1 MATSPAQYQSM
12 AKPSIEPTAFVHSF
26 SQVVGNVYIGAE
38 VSIAPGTSIRADEG
52 LPFYI
57 SSHCD
62 IQDGVVIHGLGHGCV
77 QGDNGQSYAVWL
89 SPNVTLTHKVLIHG
103 PAYLGEGSFV
113 GFRSTIFN
121 ARLGDGAIVMM
132 HALVQDVEVPPGRC
146 VPSGAVITTQAQADA
161 LPKVTEADLSL
172 VQDIVEPHIRE
183 RSHSSQ
189 VGATDQATD
198 QALKRQLKYP
208 DGAANA
214 VAVQSARHSASSPS
228 TPYATDNVGIETMQA
243 LAPEIVQQ
251 VRQFLAQGYKIGSEY
266 ADQRRYRSG
275 VWQTCTPMQSN
286 REGDVLSSLERCMA
300 EHQGS
305 YVRIFG
311 IDPVGKRRVG
321 MLTVQ
326 RPDGQPVTVNKSAG
340 GGASAQATAPASN
353 GGATVGGDIAGQ
365 VRAWLRQG
373 FKIGTEHA
381 NKRRYRSGVWQTCSP
396 IQATR
401 ESEAMAALQG
411 CLTEHA
417 GEYVRMFGID
427 PVANS
432 RVAPV
437 TIQRGDGQPTTIQA
451 SNNGGGA
458 QATSQTSAA
467 PTASGDL
474 GPQIRSILAQGQKIG
489 IEFADQRRYR
499 SGIWQSAAAIS
510 ASNESAAVAAVQQF
524 LAANANN
531 YVRIFGINAQTKQ
544 RGQATTIQKPG
555 QAPSAASASAQPA
568 SYSTSNAS
576 SGSNN
581 NASSNGNSA
590 SVSSDLAQQVTQL
603 VNQGYRV
610 STEYADK
617 RRYSSGAWQTGPAI
631 NGSRPSEVIAAL
643 KAQLAEHSG
652 HYVRLVG
659 IDPRAKCRVVETTIQ
674 RP

>member
-1 MATSPAQYQSM
+1 MVHQAMATSPAQFQSM
-12 AKPSIEPTAFVHSF
+12 AKPLIEPTAFVHSF
-26 SQVVGNVYIGAE
+26 SQVVGGVYVGAE

-62 IQDGVVIHGLGHGCV
+62 IQDGVVIHGLGQGCV
-77 QGDNGQSYAVWL
+77 QGDNGQPYAVWL
-89 SPNVTLTHKVLIHG
+89 SSNVTLTHKALIHG

-161 LPKVTEADLSL
+161 LPRVTKADLSL
-172 VQDIVEPHIRE
+172 VKDIVGPHIHDH
-183 RSHSSQ
+183 SHGSQ
-189 VGATDQATD
+189 VGGAVSSF
-198 QALKRQLKYP
+198 KGHSSKYP

-228 TPYATDNVGIETMQA
+228 TPYATDNVGIDTMQA

-266 ADQRRYRSG
+266 ADKRRYRSG

-340 GGASAQATAPASN
+340 GGAPAPATAPAN
-353 GGATVGGDIAGQ
+353 GGGGVVSGDIAGQ
-365 VRAWLRQG
+365 VRAWIRQG
-373 FKIGTEHA
+373 YKIGTEHA
-381 NKRRYRSGVWQTCSP
+381 DKRRYRSGVWQTCSP

-401 ESEAMAALQG
+401 EADALSALQG

-427 PVANS
+427 PVAKS
-432 RVAPV
+432 RIAPV
-437 TIQRGDGQPTTIQA
+437 TIQRGDGQPAKLQV
-451 SNNGGGA
+451 SNNGGAPSTSQGGA
-458 QATSQTSAA
+458 APATSS
-467 PTASGDL
+467 DL
-474 GPQIRSILAQGQKIG
+474 VPQVRSILAQGQKIG
-489 IEFADQRRYR
+489 IEVADKRRYR
-499 SGIWQSAAAIS
+499 SGIWQTAPAIS
-510 ASNESAAVAAVQQF
+510 ASNESAAISAIQQF
-524 LAANANN
+524 LGANANK
-531 YVRIFGINAQTKQ
+531 YVRIFAINPHVKQ
-544 RGQATTIQKPG
+544 RGQAITIQKPG
-555 QAPSAASASAQPA
+555 QAPASSGGAQPA
-568 SYSTSNAS
+568 SYGSSNTR
-576 SGSNN
+576 
-581 NASSNGNSA
+581 ASSNGGSSNGKTP
-590 SVSSDLAQQVTQL
+590 SVSADLTQQVTQL

-631 NGSRPSEVIAAL
+631 NGNRPSEVLAAL

-659 IDPRAKCRVVETTIQ
+659 TDPRAKCRVLETTIQ